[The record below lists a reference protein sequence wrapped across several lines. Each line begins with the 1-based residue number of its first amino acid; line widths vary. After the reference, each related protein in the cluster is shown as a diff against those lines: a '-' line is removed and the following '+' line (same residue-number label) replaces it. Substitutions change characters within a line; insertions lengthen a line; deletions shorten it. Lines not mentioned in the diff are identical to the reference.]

1 MSASLIIPHIT
12 FFVIWYHEMRDMARI
27 GSAVLFPTDHPVA
40 PEEMIGREV
49 DVDRVAVTLLGGA
62 NVILAGPRRT
72 GKTTVADAALAIC
85 AREGAYVATVDLF
98 QASDAAALAHRLSLE
113 LLANRP
119 RLKRAIGEATRAGRS
134 VLKALRTT
142 TTYRAREDLGED
154 VEITLELALAEE
166 DPSRAL
172 LTALELPQRLADAD
186 DRHVVVFL
194 DEFQDIAGRR
204 FGDTDTVTRQMRA
217 VLQRS
222 PRVSVLFAGSIEHLM
237 RDLFAPSDRALS
249 QFGGFYELAPITPE
263 QWSIGLRGRLALDT
277 TEIADDALVRLIEL
291 GEGHPRVT
299 MLLAQQAHLT
309 SIEELRHAIDNAMV
323 VQALDRA
330 LDVERLRHEQQLER
344 IRASGRNGERMAIRV
359 AAGAELYHGLRPQ
372 QAARAL
378 GTLRDI
384 GIVDRHDE
392 RGQWYV
398 VDPLL
403 RRYLAGRRVEPLSFV
418 D

>member
-1 MSASLIIPHIT
+1 
-12 FFVIWYHEMRDMARI
+12 MRDTVRI
-27 GSAVLFPTDHPVA
+27 GSAILFPTDHPVA
-40 PEEMIGREV
+40 PEEMIGREG
-49 DVDRVAVTLLGGA
+49 DVERVAMTLLGGA

-85 AREGAYVATVDLF
+85 GREGAYVATVDLF
-98 QASDAAALAHRLSLE
+98 QAADAAALAHRLSLE

-119 RLKRAIGEATRAGRS
+119 RLKRAIGEASRAGRS
-134 VLKALRTT
+134 MLKALRTT
-142 TTYRAREDLGED
+142 ATYRAREDLGD
-154 VEITLELALAEE
+154 DIEITFALALAER
-166 DPSRAL
+166 DPSGAL
-172 LTALELPQRLADAD
+172 LAALELPQRLADAD
-186 DRHVVVFL
+186 DRQVVVFL
-194 DEFQDIAGRR
+194 DEFQDIAGKR
-204 FGDTDTVTRQMRA
+204 FGDTDTLTRQMRA

-249 QFGGFYELAPITPE
+249 QFGGFYELAQITPE
-263 QWSIGLRGRLALDT
+263 QWSTGLRRRLALDA

-359 AAGAELYHGLRPQ
+359 AAGAELYHNLRPQ

-384 GIVDRHDE
+384 GIIDRHGE
-392 RGQWYV
+392 RGPWYV

-403 RRYLAGRRVEPLSFV
+403 RRYFAGRRVEPLSFAV
-418 D
+418 AGSL